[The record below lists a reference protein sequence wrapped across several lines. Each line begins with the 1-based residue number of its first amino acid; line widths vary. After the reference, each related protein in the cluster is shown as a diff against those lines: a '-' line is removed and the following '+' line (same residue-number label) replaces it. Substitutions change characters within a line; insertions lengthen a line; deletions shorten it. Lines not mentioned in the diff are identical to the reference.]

1 MTYAARILRAI
12 RIAARLEFSL
22 ATSTATAIRQLKS
35 SLLGLNKVYLFITT
49 YIYLP
54 DLWLEFDEL
63 LFYLYIVLR
72 VLSRSAVANPN

>member
-35 SLLGLNKVYLFITT
+35 SLLGLNKVYL
-49 YIYLP
+49 LHG
-54 DLWLEFDEL
+54 D
-63 LFYLYIVLR
+63 LYI
-72 VLSRSAVANPN
+72 SQTCG